1 VHLNSPQADERRS
14 IIRSSMFIKEK
25 FDAGGSFE
33 KRKARLVAG
42 GNQQD
47 KSLYD
52 DLAAPTVST
61 SSVFTVP
68 SVAAAEGRRMATLD
82 IGGAFHAAMETGV
95 QVHMRL
101 ERRRAAYIG
110 P

>member
-1 VHLNSPQADERRS
+1 
-14 IIRSSMFIKEK
+14 MFIKVK

-33 KRKARLVAG
+33 KLKARLVAG

-52 DLAAPTVST
+52 DLVVPTVST
-61 SSVFTVP
+61 SSVFMVL
-68 SVAAAEGRRMATLD
+68 SIAAAEGRRMATLD
-82 IGGAFHAAMETGV
+82 IRGAFLNAGMETGV

-101 ERRRAAYIG
+101 DRTMTRMLISITRNWRCLR
-110 P
+110 

>member
-1 VHLNSPQADERRS
+1 
-14 IIRSSMFIKEK
+14 MFIKEK

-52 DLAAPTVST
+52 DLAAPTIST
-61 SSVFTVP
+61 SSVFTVLYMLLVVVLVSYAP
-68 SVAAAEGRRMATLD
+68 APL
-82 IGGAFHAAMETGV
+82 F
-95 QVHMRL
+95 
-101 ERRRAAYIG
+101 